1 MRRKHIRDYRKKTPE
16 ELLAE
21 IEQLKRGHWTIYIGS
36 APGVGKTYRMLQEA
50 HDVKRE
56 GIDVVIGLIETH
68 NRTETAA
75 LIKDLEVIPK
85 RKIEYKGKV
94 LKEMDVEAIIERKPD
109 LVIVDELAHTN
120 VPGSK
125 NEKRHMDVEDI
136 LKEGINVM
144 SAVNIQHFESVHDI
158 VQHVTGVKVRERIPD
173 RILDLASEVILID
186 VTPETLQK
194 RLKEGKIY
202 EKHKI
207 QQALTHFFTKHNL
220 AALRELALRE
230 VADDVDGRMERTN
243 GLNGNHRPRGTNE
256 KILVCIQH
264 GKNAERLIRRGWRIA
279 SRLKAD
285 LFVLNVSRSTIENIS
300 AGKRAQIK
308 QWKRFSAQFGAEFIF
323 KIANQRHISETI
335 ANVATEKSIT
345 QIVLGQ
351 SARSRWEEIRKGS
364 IVNTIMRHTDGIDIH
379 IVSDEKSEILIR
391 CSL

>member
-1 MRRKHIRDYRKKTPE
+1 MMRRKHIRVYRRKTPE

-36 APGVGKTYRMLQEA
+36 APGVGKTYRMPQEA

-207 QQALTHFFTKHNL
+207 QQALTHFL
-220 AALRELALRE
+220 
-230 VADDVDGRMERTN
+230 
-243 GLNGNHRPRGTNE
+243 
-256 KILVCIQH
+256 
-264 GKNAERLIRRGWRIA
+264 
-279 SRLKAD
+279 
-285 LFVLNVSRSTIENIS
+285 
-300 AGKRAQIK
+300 QI
-308 QWKRFSAQFGAEFIF
+308 I
-323 KIANQRHISETI
+323 I
-335 ANVATEKSIT
+335 
-345 QIVLGQ
+345 
-351 SARSRWEEIRKGS
+351 
-364 IVNTIMRHTDGIDIH
+364 
-379 IVSDEKSEILIR
+379 
-391 CSL
+391 